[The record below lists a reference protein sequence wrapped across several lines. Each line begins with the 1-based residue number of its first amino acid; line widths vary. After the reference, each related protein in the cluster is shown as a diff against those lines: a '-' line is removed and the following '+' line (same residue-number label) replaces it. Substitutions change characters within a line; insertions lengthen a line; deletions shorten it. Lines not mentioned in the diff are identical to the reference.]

1 LSCFALLLSRF
12 TAANAPEYAQKPAH
26 HPQLLAHPAKAP
38 HNRVS
43 SRDTARFADP
53 TQQLLAHQGD

>member
-1 LSCFALLLSRF
+1 LFFSVVVRF
-12 TAANAPEYAQKPAH
+12 SAANAPEYAQEPAH

-43 SRDTARFADP
+43 SRDTARFKDP
-53 TQQLLAHQGD
+53 PQQLLAHHGD